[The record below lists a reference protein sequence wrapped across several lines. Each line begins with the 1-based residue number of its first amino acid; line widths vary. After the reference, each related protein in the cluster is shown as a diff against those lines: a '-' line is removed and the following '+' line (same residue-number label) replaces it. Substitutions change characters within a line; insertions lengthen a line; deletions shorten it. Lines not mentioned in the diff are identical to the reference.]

1 MNIIVPQIVCIC
13 SGVKSCDH
21 LSAVTEVLF
30 VLITEA
36 ALCEPGGQL
45 ELFLGTHLHS
55 YWVKNKQI
63 SSKLYSKYLMA

>member
-13 SGVKSCDH
+13 SGVKSGDQ
-21 LSAVTEVLF
+21 LSAVSKVLF

-45 ELFLGTHLHS
+45 ELFLGTHLNS
-55 YWVKNKQI
+55 YWVKTN
-63 SSKLYSKYLMA
+63 KYLQSFTASI